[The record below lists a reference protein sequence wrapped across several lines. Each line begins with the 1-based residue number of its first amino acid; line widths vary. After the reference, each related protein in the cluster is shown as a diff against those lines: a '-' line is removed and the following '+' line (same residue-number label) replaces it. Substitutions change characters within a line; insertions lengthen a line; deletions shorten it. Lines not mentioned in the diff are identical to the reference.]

1 VRSELISRATT
12 SALALGLVALACA
25 SDTIEAEGEFGRPI
39 ALASGDASPLPRLL
53 IVPDTCA
60 GIGEPGG
67 CPTLCD
73 GPPSDCPAGA
83 CLPVVIDTLS
93 PVTALAYRGDAT
105 SIDRGCLEVR
115 AAAGALA
122 SDPSASALAAAV
134 TRFRFSELPLARV
147 PDAAGFWDWRVGDDR
162 VNTHVGAILGGN
174 LLRTMA
180 VRLTDAPEGA
190 SVSFY
195 RQYPG
200 SEPALADQGRAFL
213 PIQFPGQLLGKE
225 VTDTCLAGEEDCDF
239 LGLRFDADRVRSA
252 LQPTQIVLDAC
263 LAPPPG
269 AVFFTDSPRR
279 CVVTSGAGTPL
290 SDYISPLGRQ
300 RPPSCRT
307 SVTPA
312 AEISAAGGYAAT
324 LVIATGIPD
333 LVLFADSARRFF
345 GELSALP
352 ACASGGVIGEGGAIG
367 PACIDSQGGA
377 LYPPG
382 WPAAGLETPLARL
395 RIRSLGLV
403 PGLTNAIGMG
413 PCQRLELRI
422 AALKAQ
428 CDGLLREFAPY
439 PQDET
444 QCALAA
450 AENAA
455 LLGEIYLRRGTL
467 GADPTAWISTLV
479 LPETHP
485 LAMAVRRDVTPEALQ
500 PDGLLGTALLRG
512 TDVILD
518 YTDDNPGIRVACVD
532 PSDPRCTALPSCA
545 RGSGA
550 VTPSCC
556 FGLPQNL
563 LVEAVSNLG
572 LYGCCPA
579 LSEGA
584 RRELSCKAKAEG
596 RDPPC
601 PGAPCSG

>member
-25 SDTIEAEGEFGRPI
+25 SETIEIEGEFGRSI

-53 IVPDTCA
+53 LIPDSCA
-60 GIGEPGG
+60 GLGAPGG
-67 CPTLCD
+67 CTAICT
-73 GPPSDCPAGA
+73 GPPSACAVDA
-83 CLPVVIDTLS
+83 CLPLVIDSLS
-93 PVTALAYRGDAT
+93 PVTALAVRDDAI
-105 SIDRGCLEVR
+105 SSELGCLEVR
-115 AAAGALA
+115 AAGGALA
-122 SDPSASALAAAV
+122 SEPGSPALEATV
-134 TRFRFSELPLARV
+134 TRFRFSGLPLARV
-147 PDAAGFWDWRVGDDR
+147 PDAAGPWDWQVGDER
-162 VNTHVGAILGGN
+162 ASAHVGAILGGN

-180 VRLTDAPEGA
+180 VRLTDTPGGA
-190 SVSFY
+190 TVAFY

-225 VTDTCLAGEEDCDF
+225 ITDACLAGEDGCDF
-239 LGLRFDADRVRSA
+239 LGLRFDTDRVRSA

-269 AVFFTDSPRR
+269 VVLFTAAPRR
-279 CVVTSGAGTPL
+279 CIVSAGPGTPL
-290 SDYISPLGRQ
+290 SDYISPLGRRRQ
-300 RPPSCRT
+300 PSCRA

-312 AEISAAGGYAAT
+312 AELATSGGYAAT
-324 LVIATGIPD
+324 LVVATGIPGM
-333 LVLFADSARRFF
+333 VLFEDSARRFF
-345 GELSALP
+345 GELDALP
-352 ACASGGVIGEGGAIG
+352 ACAPGGVIGAGGALG
-367 PACIDSQGGA
+367 SACIDSKGGT

-382 WPAAGLETPLARL
+382 WPAAGLDAPLLRL
-395 RIRSLGLV
+395 RVRSLGLV
-403 PGLTNAIGMG
+403 PGLTNAIGPG

-428 CDGLLREFAPY
+428 CEGLLREFAPY
-439 PQDET
+439 PQEET

-455 LLGEIYLRRGTL
+455 LLGEIYLRKGAL
-467 GADPTAWISTLV
+467 GADPTAWIPTLI

-500 PDGLLGTALLRG
+500 PDGLLGTTLLRG
-512 TDVILD
+512 TDLILD
-518 YTDDNPGIRVACVD
+518 YTDDNPGVRLACVD
-532 PSDPRCTALPSCA
+532 PSDPSCTALPSCA

-563 LVEAVSNLG
+563 LVEAVANFG